1 MYLITLHDWQ
11 LLSFLFE
18 FQSSSE
24 QKVLTDS
31 LYELLQSS
39 LRPAV
44 RANQCQDTD
53 LQLWLL
59 CTAENLRSASSKTD
73 TEDF

>member
-53 LQLWLL
+53 LQL
-59 CTAENLRSASSKTD
+59 
-73 TEDF
+73 